1 MRKAATAL
9 TIVLVF
15 LTALC
20 LITGRPVSGVTAT
33 EDSWVPKA
41 SMNVARGY
49 LGVAVVNGKIYAIG
63 GDQGS
68 LIGNAM
74 NAIGMTQQTTNAT
87 EEYTP
92 SLDKWILRSPMP
104 TARARLGTAVYQNK
118 IYCIGGYSA
127 TIVGGTN
134 YFDLGVNE
142 VYDPA
147 TDTWESK
154 APLPTP
160 RHSPAT
166 NMVDGKIYV
175 IGGYS
180 ITTHSVLNVAEVYDP
195 ASDTWATK
203 TPPPLEVGSSASAVV
218 DNKIYVL
225 GQDSN
230 AWQTYILIYDPPTDN
245 WSLKAST
252 PVSSFASAAATTGL
266 NSPIRIYFFDE
277 NRTDVYDPANDSWV
291 AGTPAPTPRPVASAA
306 VIDDLIY
313 VVGGRTGQWGYMTFM
328 YPSALVEQ
336 YTPLG
341 PGAPEPYVPPV
352 DKTPPEIEILSSSNQ
367 TYNQSSVPFVFTV
380 DKLSNWTGYSLD
392 GEENITVT
400 GNFTLNDL
408 PNGLHNLTVY
418 GNDTLGNMGVSETI
432 IFTVAVPE
440 PELESFPTVPVAV
453 VSTASISAAAACFL
467 LYYRKCHRKAVQK

>member
-1 MRKAATAL
+1 MRKTAAAATV
-9 TIVLVF
+9 VLVF
-15 LTALC
+15 LAASFLAVATPVFGATA
-20 LITGRPVSGVTAT
+20 AAN
-33 EDSWVPKA
+33 SWVPKA
-41 SMNVARGY
+41 SMNAARGY

-74 NAIGMTQQTTNAT
+74 NALGMTQQTTNAT
-87 EEYTP
+87 EEYAP
-92 SLDKWILRSPMP
+92 SLDKWILKSPMP

-127 TIVGGTN
+127 TIVGETK

-142 VYDPA
+142 VYNPA

-195 ASDTWATK
+195 LSDTWATK

-218 DNKIYVL
+218 DNRIYVL
-225 GQDSN
+225 GLDSN
-230 AWQTYILIYDPPTDN
+230 AWRTLIQIYDPATDN
-245 WSLKAST
+245 WSLKASS

-266 NSPIRIYFFDE
+266 NAPIRIYFFDE
-277 NRTDVYDPANDSWV
+277 NRTDVYDPVNDSWV

-336 YTPLG
+336 YAPIG
-341 PGAPEPYVPPV
+341 SGAPEPYVPPV
-352 DKTPPEIEILSSSNQ
+352 DSTPPEIKVLSSANQ
-367 TYNQSSVPFVFTV
+367 TYNQSSVSFDFTV
-380 DKLSNWTGYSLD
+380 DKPLNWTGYSLD
-392 GEENITVT
+392 SKENVTVT
-400 GNFTLNDL
+400 GNFTLTDL
-408 PNGLHNLTVY
+408 SNGLHTLTVY
-418 GNDTLGNMGVSETI
+418 ANDTLGNMGVSETI
-432 IFTVAVPE
+432 DFAVAVPE
-440 PELESFPTVPVAV
+440 PEPEPFPVVPVAAVAV
-453 VSTASISAAAACFL
+453 VAVAAAAGL
-467 LYYRKCHRKAVQK
+467 LVYFKKRKQ